1 MLIFIW
7 QNGPIPPLILRN
19 KTRFTTQEQLYLL
32 LSSLWN
38 RSGIPLYWLLWV
50 SKEVSDV
57 VLITKKTVR
66 CIIINAQTQIYGTKT
81 HLGLIGRKPMLHK
94 HSKGQIWS
102 WFSQG
107 NSAKLKLF
115 TNELTNCQWL
125 VGWSSGRWAFD
136 GFWSVVTV
144 FQGEVR

>member
-50 SKEVSDV
+50 SKGVSDV
-57 VLITKKTVR
+57 VLINQKSVR
-66 CIIINAQTQIYGTKT
+66 CIIINAQTQIYGTHSSWTPRT
-81 HLGLIGRKPMLHK
+81 HHAACD
-94 HSKGQIWS
+94 SKGQIWS

-125 VGWSSGRWAFD
+125 VGGSSGRWVLD